1 MMITV
6 FATIFVLGVLIFV
19 HEMGHFLA
27 AKLFH
32 IRVDRFSLGY
42 PPRLI
47 GKKVG
52 DTDYCVGAIPMG
64 GYVKIAGMVD
74 ESLDKKQLSSE
85 PKPWEYRSK
94 PWLQRV
100 LVVLSGP
107 VMNILLGFFIFM
119 AGTLIYGI
127 ANQTEEPIV
136 GEVVEAMPA
145 DQAGVLPGDRIFSI
159 DGVIIQ
165 QWQEMQEIIRRSPE
179 QPLTVQINRHDSLF
193 MIQIVPVKSV
203 IEELGETREIG
214 QIGLYPQFEMK
225 RVGLI
230 GAIVIGGE
238 SVYDLSK
245 LVLVSIYR
253 LIIREESMD
262 SLAGPILISK
272 MAGESARLGF
282 GVLVGFMAI
291 LSVNLGIL
299 NLLPIPVLDGGHL
312 MFLGIEG
319 LIGKQI
325 PLKTKLII
333 QQVGMFLILG
343 LMVFVIYQDILRV
356 IR

>member
-1 MMITV
+1 MITV
-6 FATIFVLGVLIFV
+6 LATIFVLGVLIFV

-47 GKKVG
+47 GKKIG
-52 DTDYCVGAIPMG
+52 ETDYCIGAVPMG
-64 GYVKIAGMVD
+64 GYVKIAGMID
-74 ESLDKKQLSSE
+74 ESLDKKQLSQD

-94 PWLQRV
+94 PWGQRV
-100 LVVLSGP
+100 IVVLFGP
-107 VMNILLGFFIFM
+107 IMNIFLGFGIFM
-119 AGTLIYGI
+119 LGTLIYGVSE
-127 ANQTEEPIV
+127 QVKGTDV
-136 GEVVEAMPA
+136 GELVKAMPA
-145 DQAGVLPGDRIFSI
+145 EQAGIMPGDHILSI
-159 DGVIIQ
+159 DGVEVIT
-165 QWQEMQEIIRRSPE
+165 WEDMTAIIRRSAE
-179 QPLTVQINRHDSLF
+179 RPLELQINRGDSLF
-193 MIQIVPVKSV
+193 IVHITPVKAV
-203 IEELGETREIG
+203 IEEFGASQEIG
-214 QIGLYPQFEMK
+214 QVGLYPQFRMK
-225 RVGLI
+225 RVGFFSAMI
-230 GAIVIGGE
+230 IGGG

-253 LIIREESMD
+253 LITRKESMD

-319 LIGKQI
+319 ILRKQI
-325 PLKTKLII
+325 SIKTKLIV
-333 QQVGMFLILG
+333 QQIGMFLILG
-343 LMVFVIYQDILRV
+343 LMIFVVYNDILRV